1 MENQDLMINIAMLTP
16 FFTGKLG
23 GPYNVIMELAPILEK
38 KGIAT
43 NIYTTSA
50 IRKFGRARTE
60 FYEEKSKNFKIYRF
74 DSYLKFKEY
83 RTSFKLLPFLL
94 KNEKNID
101 IVHSHSLRSFQEDN
115 GLIVSLIKK
124 KPLIISAHGGIS
136 INWDY
141 KDKIPKMIS
150 DKTTGYL
157 KKYLKPHYIAVTKME
172 IPIIKEYGA
181 DDDHIHFIPHGV
193 NTDIFKPVDGSS
205 LKKKLG
211 LENSDIIL
219 YVGRIAKGKGVDK
232 LIKILNLVIKKN
244 KKVRLVIIGGDAGY
258 LPIVKNLIQQYNLS
272 KYVTLV
278 GYVSKF
284 NLPEYYSMADLIVYP
299 SRQEIF
305 GLVLVEAMACG
316 KAVIG
321 SNIMGPSEIIVN
333 GETGYTSDFMDLTKI
348 SEQIIELFNNRML
361 LTQMGKKSLERVK
374 KNYTWEKAADAHYKL
389 YMSVLNNNKIK
400 HKS

>member
-1 MENQDLMINIAMLTP
+1 MINVAMLTP

-23 GPYNVIMELAPILEK
+23 GPYNVIMELAPILER
-38 KGIAT
+38 KGIST

-74 DSYLKFKEY
+74 DSYFKFKEY
-83 RTSFKLLPFLL
+83 RTSFKLLPFML
-94 KNEKNID
+94 KNEKKID

-124 KPLIISAHGGIS
+124 KPLIISPHGGIS

-141 KDKIPKMIS
+141 RDKIPKMIS
-150 DKTTGYL
+150 DKTIGYL

-181 DDDHIHFIPHGV
+181 EDDHIHFIPHGV
-193 NTDIFKPVDGSS
+193 NTDIFKPVDGSN
-205 LKKKLG
+205 LKRKLG
-211 LENSDIIL
+211 LENSDVIL

-244 KKVRLVIIGGDAGY
+244 KNIKLVIIGGDAGY
-258 LPIVKNLIQQYNLS
+258 LPIVKNLIQRYNLS
-272 KYVTLV
+272 NYITLV

-305 GLVLVEAMACG
+305 GLVLCEAMACG
-316 KAVIG
+316 KTVIG
-321 SNIMGPSEIIVN
+321 SDIMGPSEIILN
-333 GETGYTSDFMDLTKI
+333 GKTGYTSNFKDLNKV
-348 SEQIIELFNNRML
+348 SEMIVNLFDNRKL
-361 LTQMGKKSLERVK
+361 LTQMGRNGLERVK
-374 KNYTWEKAADAHYKL
+374 ETYTWKKAAESHFKL
-389 YMSVLNNNKIK
+389 YMAVLNQNF
-400 HKS
+400 

>member
-1 MENQDLMINIAMLTP
+1 MINIAMLTP

-23 GPYNVIMELAPILEK
+23 GPYNVIMELAPILER
-38 KGIAT
+38 KGIST

-74 DSYLKFKEY
+74 NSYLKFKEY

-150 DKTTGYL
+150 DITTGYL

-193 NTDIFKPVDGSS
+193 NTDIFKPVDGSR
-205 LKKKLG
+205 LKKKFG

-244 KKVRLVIIGGDAGY
+244 KRVKLVIIGGDAGY
-258 LPIVKNLIQQYNLS
+258 LPIVKNLIQRYNLS

-278 GYVSKF
+278 GYVSKI

-305 GLVLVEAMACG
+305 GLVLCEAMACG

-321 SNIMGPSEIIVN
+321 SDIMGPSEIILN
-333 GETGYTSDFMDLTKI
+333 GKTGYTSNFKDLNKI
-348 SEQIIELFNNRML
+348 SEIIIDLFDNRKL
-361 LTQMGKKSLERVK
+361 LSQMGKNGLKRVK
-374 KNYTWEKAADAHYKL
+374 ETYTWEKAAVSHFKL
-389 YMSVLNNNKIK
+389 YMAVLNQNF
-400 HKS
+400 

>member
-1 MENQDLMINIAMLTP
+1 
-16 FFTGKLG
+16 
-23 GPYNVIMELAPILEK
+23 K
-38 KGIAT
+38 KGIST
-43 NIYTTSA
+43 TIFTTSA

-101 IVHSHSLRSFQEDN
+101 IIHSHSLRSFQEDN
-115 GLIVSLIKK
+115 GLLVSLIKK
-124 KPLIISAHGGIS
+124 KPLIISPHGGIS

-150 DKTTGYL
+150 DKLIGYL

-172 IPIIKEYGA
+172 IPLIKEYGA

-193 NTDIFKPVDGSS
+193 NTDIFKPVNGSG

-211 LENSDIIL
+211 LENSDVIL

-244 KKVRLVIIGGDAGY
+244 KNAKLVIIGGDAGY
-258 LPIVKNLIQQYNLS
+258 FPIVKNLIQQYNLS

-278 GYVSKF
+278 GYVSKY
-284 NLPEYYSMADLIVYP
+284 NLPEYYSMADLLVYP

-333 GETGYTSDFMDLTKI
+333 GETGYTSDFMDLTKV
-348 SEQIIELFNNRML
+348 SEMIIELFRDKKL
-361 LTQMGKKSLERVK
+361 LAQMGKKSLERVK
-374 KNYTWEKAADAHYKL
+374 KHYTWKKAADSHYKL
-389 YMSVLNNNKIK
+389 YMSVLNNNKFK
-400 HKS
+400 DKS